1 MRELGLSDLVL
12 DFESKELLV
21 ELKRLTFEILS
32 LQNTY
37 LSGIED
43 AVDDARLQIR
53 DFNKEVLKTTRLHS
67 SGSLERDEGMA

>member
-1 MRELGLSDLVL
+1 
-12 DFESKELLV
+12 
-21 ELKRLTFEILS
+21 LTFEILS